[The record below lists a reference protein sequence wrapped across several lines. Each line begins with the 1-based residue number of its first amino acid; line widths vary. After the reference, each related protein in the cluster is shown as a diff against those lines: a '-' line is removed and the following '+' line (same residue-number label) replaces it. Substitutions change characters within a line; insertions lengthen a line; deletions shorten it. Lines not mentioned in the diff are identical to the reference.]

1 MPKINY
7 LLMTGVILLV
17 VLFGSSTKLASAYG
31 LAVTGTMVVT
41 ACLAFIVVWRRWRWP
56 LWAAVSVMAPLVVID
71 LVFFSANAFKIL
83 EGGYVPIIFAVGI
96 MLCMWTWVRG
106 TGYLTNKT
114 RKSEISLNS
123 LLSKIQTKPPQRVPG
138 LAIFFTAN
146 QNKAPNT
153 LLQNLINYNIL
164 YEKNA
169 IITIKYANKPFI
181 SDKNRAKIKYI
192 DDNFSTV
199 VLNFGYM
206 EKVNVPEAL
215 GFCYESD
222 QLNDLLN
229 ATFFLTRRVFR
240 PSIKSKMPY
249 WQGRIFKLMKN
260 KNNDVISF
268 FHLPAGR
275 VVEIGTQI
283 SV

>member
-1 MPKINY
+1 
-7 LLMTGVILLV
+7 
-17 VLFGSSTKLASAYG
+17 
-31 LAVTGTMVVT
+31 MVVT

-71 LVFFSANAFKIL
+71 LIFFSANAFKIL

-106 TGYLTNKT
+106 TGYLTNKD

-123 LLSKIQTKPPQRVPG
+123 LVSIIQAKPPQRVPG

-146 QNKAPNT
+146 QNKTPNT
-153 LLQNLINYNIL
+153 LLQNLSHYNIL
-164 YEKNA
+164 HEKNA
-169 IITIKYANKPFI
+169 IITVKYANKPFI
-181 SDKNRAKIKYI
+181 SEKNRAEIKYV
-192 DDNFSTV
+192 DDNFSTI

-206 EKVNVPEAL
+206 EKINIPEAL
-215 GFCYESD
+215 RLCYESD
-222 QLNDLLN
+222 PLHDVRN

-240 PSIKSKMPY
+240 PLLKGKMPY
-249 WQGRIFKLMKN
+249 WQGRVFKIMKN
-260 KNNDVISF
+260 RNNDAISF
-268 FHLPAGR
+268 FHLPVGR